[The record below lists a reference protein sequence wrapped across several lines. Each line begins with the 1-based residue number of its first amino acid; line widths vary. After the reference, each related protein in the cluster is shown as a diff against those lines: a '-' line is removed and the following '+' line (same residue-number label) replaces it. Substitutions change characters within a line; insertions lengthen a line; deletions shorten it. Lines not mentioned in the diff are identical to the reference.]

1 MSGSPSTLHS
11 LRQLVADRFPAA
23 ARTRAGGLA
32 TGVPGI
38 DRALGGGLPAG
49 LLTELVSAAPSSG
62 GQLIFTRALAAARAE
77 RRRVA
82 LVDGTDAFD
91 PAALSADSLRHLVWV
106 RCRQLS
112 LALAAAEIFVRDG
125 NFGLVALD
133 LRGASA
139 AEQHRVPAAAWY
151 RLQRAAEQGGAAILV
166 QTTQPTVPAAA
177 HRLILE
183 KSLLLSVQT
192 EMRAEVIAALAPAI
206 ARQAPLREALAG

>member
-1 MSGSPSTLHS
+1 MSGSPSTLQS
-11 LRQLVADRFPAA
+11 LRQLLAERFPAS

-38 DRALGGGLPAG
+38 DGALGGGLPAG

-62 GQLIFTRALAAARAE
+62 GQLVLASALASARAQ

-91 PAALSADSLRHLVWV
+91 PAALEGDSLRHLVWV
-106 RCRQLS
+106 RCRQLL
-112 LALAAAEIFVRDG
+112 LALAVAEIFVRDG
-125 NFGLVALD
+125 NFSLVALD

-139 AEQHRVPAAAWY
+139 AEQRRLPAAAWH

-166 QTTQPTVPAAA
+166 HTTQPTVPAVA

-183 KSLLLSVQT
+183 KSLPLSAQLTV
-192 EMRAEVIAALAPAI
+192 RAEVAAALFPAV